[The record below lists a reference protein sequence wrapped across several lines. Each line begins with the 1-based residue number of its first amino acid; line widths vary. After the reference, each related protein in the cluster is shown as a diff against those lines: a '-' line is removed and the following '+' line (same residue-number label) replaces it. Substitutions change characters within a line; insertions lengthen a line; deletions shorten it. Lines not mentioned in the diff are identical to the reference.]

1 MIRVNGSKI
10 SEEAIGREMQYHP
23 ADSQEEAWNEAATA
37 LVVRELL
44 MQQADQQAVVAPAPT
59 GEEDEST
66 EEERQIDALLKQEL
80 QVPEPDREACRRFY
94 DNNKSRFRKP
104 DRFQVAHILLPASPE
119 EETARESARVQAQEL
134 LDILLATPERFGSL
148 AREHSACPSK
158 EEDGDLGW
166 VMKGQT
172 VPEFETFLYEAVP
185 GQLIPIP
192 VPTPYGYHV
201 VDVKA
206 REGGEEI
213 DFEEAKVTIAAYL
226 QEQAWRRAVRQYIS
240 ILAGQADIE
249 GLEIEAAG
257 SPLVQ

>member
-1 MIRVNGSKI
+1 MIRVNGSEI

-23 ADSQEEAWNEAATA
+23 ADSREEAWEEAAQA

-44 MQQADQQAVVAPAPT
+44 MQQAVQQDVAVPAQA

-80 QVPEPDREACRRFY
+80 QIPQPDREACRRFY
-94 DNNKSRFRKP
+94 DNNKNRFRKP
-104 DRFQVAHILLPASPE
+104 DRFQVAHILLPAAPE
-119 EETARESARVQAQEL
+119 DDAAREAARVQAQEL
-134 LDILLATPERFGSL
+134 LDILLETPERFGPL

-172 VPEFETFLYEAVP
+172 VPEFETFLYEGRP
-185 GQLIPIP
+185 GELIPTP

-201 VDVKA
+201 VHLNA

-213 DFEEAKVTIAAYL
+213 DFEEAEETIAAYL
-226 QEQAWRRAVRQYIS
+226 QEQTWRSAVRQYIS